1 MISDDDDDDDYDFDY
16 DDVLTIEPFR
26 CKKNA
31 NRYLTYFQNESKW
44 WIRFKTHS
52 KLSSIF
58 FPTAQCWFQSPNSTE
73 LSPGLKVAE
82 TVGEQLTTD
91 ANVASLDQ
99 HLGGRN
105 PAPPWMVEILYMY
118 MYM

>member
-26 CKKNA
+26 CKKT
-31 NRYLTYFQNESKW
+31 LTDTSRISKMNQNDGFASKP
-44 WIRFKTHS
+44 TAS
-52 KLSSIF
+52 YQASF
-58 FPTAQCWFQSPNSTE
+58 FPLPSAGFNHRTPPSSARDWKSR
-73 LSPGLKVAE
+73 E